1 MDSNEKMEKASA
13 VQAQYAE
20 ELMAKPHVVGIGIGL
35 MKRDGVYTQDV
46 GLVVMVDQMPPE
58 DQAEADRIPTELDGI
73 PVDIQ
78 VTGNFTA
85 Q

>member
-1 MDSNEKMEKASA
+1 MSDQETMARLTA
-13 VQAQYAE
+13 VQAKYAD

-35 MKRDGVYTQDV
+35 MKEDGVYTQQV

-58 DQAEADRIPTELDGI
+58 DLPEDEQIPSELEGF
-73 PVDIQ
+73 PVDVQ
-78 VTGNFTA
+78 VTGSFTA